1 VGPTNDASEYGKRQG
16 ASIADRRHESRDH
29 ILVGAD
35 VVGHGKQ
42 LLRIQGM
49 DTSGLSSV
57 ESESSSKAI
66 H

>member
-1 VGPTNDASEYGKRQG
+1 MGLLTTASEYGKRQG

-49 DTSGLSSV
+49 ERSGLSSV